1 MRSKKMI
8 RFDRACLN
16 INAVLGFMSGLPL
29 LLLSSTLQAWFTE
42 KGVDLVTIGALSLL
56 GLPYTAKFCWAP
68 LLDTYS
74 LGSECPRRFW
84 ILLSQFGIFILLFVI
99 SNLDPISSPY
109 SIMVCAFFA
118 VACSATQ
125 DVAIDAYRQ
134 IITPKRLQTD
144 VVSIATIFYR
154 LAMVVS
160 GGLALIIADSVGWG
174 AMYKYMV
181 VLMMI
186 GVIYVWSTANLST
199 PQSISK
205 QSVVLTIYQALSRL
219 AEQKHL
225 GRMIGFILLYKVSD
239 AFLLNF
245 LQPYLL
251 NALHYSLTSVGYLVK
266 VFGLAATICGAFCAG
281 VCAKKYQLYHMLFV
295 LGVLQ
300 VLVPML
306 FMLVTVHPHYNL
318 VAAAVC
324 FESLVSGASS
334 CMVIVLCMQLCND
347 TRYAASQLAFLSAM
361 CAMPRVMLGPLAGY
375 VAMHTNWTEFFLI
388 AALVSVPS
396 VWLLARSREQRVWY
410 DVPSFS
416 SINSS

>member
-1 MRSKKMI
+1 MM

-74 LGSECPRRFW
+74 LGSDCPRRFW
-84 ILLSQFGIFILLFVI
+84 ILLSQFGIFILLFI
-99 SNLDPISSPY
+99 LSNLDPISSPY

-118 VACSATQ
+118 VTCSATQ

-134 IITPKRLQTD
+134 IITPERLQTD

-160 GGLALIIADSVGWG
+160 GGLALILADAVGWG
-174 AMYKYMV
+174 LMYKYMV

-186 GVIYVWSTANLST
+186 GVLYIWSTANLST
-199 PQSISK
+199 PQVISK
-205 QSVVLTIYQALSRL
+205 QSVTLTIRQALSRL
-219 AEQKHL
+219 AEQQHFP
-225 GRMIGFILLYKVSD
+225 RIVIFILLYKISD

-251 NALHYSLTSVGYLVK
+251 NALHYSLTTVGYLVK
-266 VFGLAATICGAFCAG
+266 VFGLAATILGAFCAG
-281 VCAKKYQLYHMLFV
+281 LCAKKYQLFNV
-295 LGVLQ
+295 LLILGILQ
-300 VLVPML
+300 VLVPMF
-306 FMLVTVHPHYNL
+306 FMLVTLYPSYHI

-324 FESLVSGASS
+324 FESVVSGASS
-334 CMVIVLCMQLCND
+334 CMVIVLCMRLCND

-375 VAMHTNWTEFFLI
+375 LAMHTNWTEFFFI
-388 AALVSVPS
+388 TAMVSVPS
-396 VWLLARSREQRVWY
+396 VWLLARSQHQRMWQVTTQ
-410 DVPSFS
+410 PTFS
-416 SINSS
+416 AASVSVE

>member
-1 MRSKKMI
+1 MRSKKMM
-8 RFDRACLN
+8 RFDRSCLN

-42 KGVDLVTIGALSLL
+42 QGVDLVTIGALSLL

-84 ILLSQFGIFILLFVI
+84 ILISQFGIFILLFII
-99 SNLDPISSPY
+99 SNLDPVNSPY

-174 AMYKYMV
+174 LMYKYMV

-186 GVIYVWSTANLST
+186 GVLYVWSTANLST
-199 PQSISK
+199 PQTISK
-205 QSVVLTIYQALSRL
+205 QSVSLTIKQALARL
-219 AEQKHL
+219 SEQPYFSYAVV
-225 GRMIGFILLYKVSD
+225 FILLYKISD

-251 NALHYSLTSVGYLVK
+251 NALHYSLTNVGYLVK
-266 VFGLAATICGAFCAG
+266 VFGLAATICGAFFAG
-281 VCAKKYQLYHMLFV
+281 VCAKKYPLFDMLFV
-295 LGVLQ
+295 LGILQ
-300 VLVPML
+300 VMVPIL
-306 FMLVTVHPHYNL
+306 FMVVTIYPYYNL
-318 VAAAVC
+318 VATAVC

-347 TRYAASQLAFLSAM
+347 VRYAASQLAFLSAM

-375 VAMHTNWTEFFLI
+375 LAVHTNWTDFFLI
-388 AALVSVPS
+388 TALVSVPS
-396 VWLLARSREQRVWY
+396 VWLLVRSRKQQIWHDIALAR
-410 DVPSFS
+410 
-416 SINSS
+416 